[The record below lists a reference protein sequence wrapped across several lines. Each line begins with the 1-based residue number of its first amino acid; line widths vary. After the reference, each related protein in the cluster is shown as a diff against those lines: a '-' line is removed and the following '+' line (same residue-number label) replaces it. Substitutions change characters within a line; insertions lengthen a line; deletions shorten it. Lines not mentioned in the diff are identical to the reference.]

1 MAKDYH
7 PLEDKCKWPW
17 GDHRPLW
24 VVMLTQVRPDFWTE
38 PGPIPVCNIGQ
49 QYKVRC
55 NRLGA
60 VTAITSYGELGLK
73 PDEFEVIAWEP
84 LTGQENR

>member
-1 MAKDYH
+1 MAKDYTRQAD
-7 PLEDKCKWPW
+7 PFKWPW
-17 GDHRPLW
+17 GDRRPLV
-24 VVMLTQVRPDFWTE
+24 VVMLTQVRPDFWNR

-49 QYKVRC
+49 QYKVHC
-55 NRLGA
+55 NNFGA
-60 VTAITSYGELGLK
+60 VTAETSYGDLGLK